1 MSHFKILAFAGSLR
15 QESLHK
21 KLAKY
26 SSNELEKLGFEI
38 TFIDLADYLLPVYN
52 EDVKLV
58 DFPSNAIKLEKLM
71 RDHHAWI
78 IASPE
83 YNYTITG

>member
-38 TFIDLADYLLPVYN
+38 TFIDLADYLLTSALF
-52 EDVKLV
+52 E
-58 DFPSNAIKLEKLM
+58 E
-71 RDHHAWI
+71 
-78 IASPE
+78 
-83 YNYTITG
+83 